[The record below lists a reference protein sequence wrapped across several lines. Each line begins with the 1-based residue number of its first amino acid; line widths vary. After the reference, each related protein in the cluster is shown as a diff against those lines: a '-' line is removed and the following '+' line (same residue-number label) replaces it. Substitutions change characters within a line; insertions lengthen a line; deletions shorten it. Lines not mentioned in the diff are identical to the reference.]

1 LELTPTPRTGKPW
14 ATFRL
19 KGTVF
24 LNQQWVD
31 GRGAGLSRI
40 KLFLALSRT
49 PHGLLDM
56 ATPAFAALL
65 WLGAFPSLGVTL
77 LGLLTTFAGYTAVYA
92 LNDLVDYR
100 HDKTKVDLGG
110 FNSLGS
116 DLDALL
122 VRHPMAQG
130 FLSFSEGLVWS
141 MAWALIAVIGA
152 YLLNPVC
159 VVIFLI
165 GCMLEAVYC
174 LLWRVSPMRTLANGV
189 VKTMGAMAA
198 VFAVDPSPS
207 PLFLT
212 ALFTCLFFWEIGG
225 QNIPNDWI
233 DLEEDRR
240 LGARTVIF
248 EFGPQRASRFILGS
262 LVIAVV
268 FSVVMVALAGI
279 APAPAVFLVVLVAG
293 TFLLLVPAVGLFRTR
308 SRESAMT
315 LFNRASWYPL
325 VLLAVT
331 LVHIVS

>member
-1 LELTPTPRTGKPW
+1 MVNR
-14 ATFRL
+14 
-19 KGTVF
+19 
-24 LNQQWVD
+24 
-31 GRGAGLSRI
+31 RGAGLSRI

-65 WLGAFPSLGVTL
+65 WLGGFPPPHVIL
-77 LGLLTTFAGYTAVYA
+77 LGLVTTFAGYTAVYA
-92 LNDLVDYR
+92 LNDVVDYR
-100 HDKTKVDLGG
+100 HDRTKVAMGG
-110 FNSLGS
+110 FNSLNS

-130 FLSFSEGLVWS
+130 LLSFRAGLL
-141 MAWALIAVIGA
+141 WATIWAVVAVIGA

-159 VVIFLI
+159 VLIFLF
-165 GCMLEAVYC
+165 GCLLEAVYC

-189 VKTMGAMAA
+189 VKTMGAIAA

-207 PLFLT
+207 PLFLC

-240 LGARTVIF
+240 MGARTVIF
-248 EFGPQRASRFILGS
+248 QFGPRRAGEFILGS
-262 LVIAVV
+262 LIIAVV
-268 FSVVMVALAGI
+268 ASMALFALAGLPSGSI
-279 APAPAVFLVVLVAG
+279 AFSAVLAAG
-293 TFLLLVPAVGLFRTR
+293 VFLLLIPAAKVYRTHA
-308 SRESAMT
+308 RESLMA

-325 VLLAVT
+325 VLLIVV
-331 LVHIVS
+331 LVFEAR